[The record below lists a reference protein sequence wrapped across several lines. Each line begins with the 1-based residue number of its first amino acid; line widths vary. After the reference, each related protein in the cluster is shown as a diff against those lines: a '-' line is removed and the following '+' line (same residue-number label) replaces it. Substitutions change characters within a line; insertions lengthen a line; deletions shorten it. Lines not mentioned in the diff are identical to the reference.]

1 MDTYMEYMLK
11 HKKEK
16 KDILIIAGV
25 IAAGV
30 VLTCALL
37 LLIFSVAYVL
47 AGSQISSFAF
57 SVGFVLI
64 ALVWYG
70 AYLLIGTRN
79 IEYEYILT
87 NSEVDMDR
95 IMSRRGRKRIV
106 SFDFAEAEICAN
118 IEDSTHNFK
127 YNNPE
132 PDRKVIDM
140 TGDKSR
146 GGVYFTDYYDNEAGE
161 KRRVLFQPT
170 SKMIEAIKRFNPGN
184 VFIYEDTY
192 SSTNKSI

>member
-1 MDTYMEYMLK
+1 MDVYMEYMLK
-11 HKKEK
+11 HKKDT
-16 KDILIIAGV
+16 KDMLIIAAV

-30 VLTCALL
+30 ILTGLML
-37 LLIFSVAYVL
+37 MLIFSVAYVL

-64 ALVWYG
+64 ALIWYG
-70 AYLLIGTRN
+70 AYLIIGTRN

-118 IEDSTHNFK
+118 INDSEHNYK
-127 YNNPE
+127 YSNPE
-132 PDRKVIDM
+132 PDRKVFDM

-146 GGVYFTDYYDNEAGE
+146 GGIYFADYYDNETGE

-170 SKMIEAIKRFNPGN
+170 SKMIEAIKKFNPRN
-184 VFIYEDTY
+184 VFIYE
-192 SSTNKSI
+192 

>member
-1 MDTYMEYMLK
+1 MMDTYMEYMLK
-11 HKKEK
+11 RKKDT

-30 VLTCALL
+30 ILTTTMII
-37 LLIFSVAYVL
+37 LIFALAYAL

-70 AYLLIGTRN
+70 AYLLIGMRN

-95 IMSRRGRKRIV
+95 ITSRRGRKRIV
-106 SFDFAEAEICAN
+106 SFDFANAEICAN
-118 IEDSTHNFK
+118 IEDAAHNGK
-127 YNNPE
+127 YKNPE
-132 PDRKVIDM
+132 PGLKVIDM
-140 TGDKSR
+140 TGDKTR
-146 GGVYFTDYYDNEAGE
+146 GGVYFVDYYDDEKAE

-170 SKMIEAIKRFNPGN
+170 SKMIEAIKRFNPRN
-184 VFIYEDTY
+184 VFIYE
-192 SSTNKSI
+192 

>member
-1 MDTYMEYMLK
+1 MTDVYMEYMLK
-11 HKKEK
+11 HKKDT
-16 KDILIIAGV
+16 KDMLIIAAV

-30 VLTCALL
+30 ILSVIM
-37 LLIFSVAYVL
+37 LIAIFAAAYAL
-47 AGSQISSFAF
+47 AGNQISSFAF
-57 SVGFVLI
+57 SIGFVLI
-64 ALVWYG
+64 ALIWYG

-106 SFDFAEAEICAN
+106 SFDFAQAEICAN
-118 IEDSTHNFK
+118 IEDSEHNYN

-132 PDRKVIDM
+132 PDRKIIDM

-146 GGVYFTDYYDNEAGE
+146 GGIYFVDYYDEENGE
-161 KRRVLFQPT
+161 KKRVLFQPT
-170 SKMIEAIKRFNPGN
+170 SKMIEAIKRFNPRN
-184 VFIYEDTY
+184 IFIY
-192 SSTNKSI
+192 